1 MLRVSHFL
9 LLSFLLSINLLVAEP
24 VPYINNEKNSNCVI
38 TSVNG
43 KGPDPRSKSCGAKCD
58 ERGPTGPTGATGPE
72 GPRGFRGPRGP
83 EGATGDEGLQGIQG
97 PTGNDGPTG
106 ATGPTGPTGQQGL
119 SAYSYFSKTT
129 NDTVSPSDPIVFD
142 FSSPNNTSDISNDN
156 AGTFTVNTSG
166 IYSINYIITPV
177 ATSLTPR
184 FVAGIVTS
192 TVLIVPESFYKI
204 EPLTGGFSTT
214 VPVLAG
220 QFLYN
225 FTAGTTFSLNN
236 LSIVAMTFDNSIGF
250 PPLVANVASINIIK
264 LN

>member
-1 MLRVSHFL
+1 MLRVSL
-9 LLSFLLSINLLVAEP
+9 CLLSFVLSTHLLVAERIP
-24 VPYINNEKNSNCVI
+24 DINTAINSNGI
-38 TSVNG
+38 IAAVNG
-43 KGPDPRSKSCGAKCD
+43 KGFDPRNKSCGAKCD

-106 ATGPTGPTGQQGL
+106 STGPTGPTGQEGL
-119 SAYSYFSKTT
+119 TSYAYFSKTT
-129 NDTVSPSDPIVFD
+129 NDTVSPSAPIIFD
-142 FSSPNNTSDISNDN
+142 FSSSSNTPDISNDN

-166 IYSINYIITPV
+166 IYFINYIITPV
-177 ATSLTPR
+177 ATDLTPR

-192 TVLIVPESFYKI
+192 TALIVPESFYKI

-214 VPVLAG
+214 IPVLAG
-220 QFLYN
+220 QFLFN

-236 LSIVAMTFDNSIGF
+236 LSIVAMTFDSSIGF

>member
-1 MLRVSHFL
+1 MLRISHFL
-9 LLSFLLSINLLVAEP
+9 LFFLLSTNLLVAEGRL
-24 VPYINNEKNSNCVI
+24 YINHEKESNCVI
-38 TSVNG
+38 AAVNG
-43 KGPDPRSKSCGAKCD
+43 KASNPYNKSCGAKCD

-106 ATGPTGPTGQQGL
+106 STGPTGPTGQQGL
-119 SAYSYFSKTT
+119 SSFSYFSKTT
-129 NDTVSPSDPIVFD
+129 NDTVLPSEPIIFD
-142 FSSPNNTSDISNDN
+142 FSSPENTPDISNDN

-166 IYSINYIITPV
+166 IYYINYIITPV

-184 FVAGIVTS
+184 FVSGIITS
-192 TVLIVPESFYKI
+192 TALIVPESFYKI

-214 VPVLAG
+214 IPVLAG
-220 QFLYN
+220 QFLYS

-250 PPLVANVASINIIK
+250 PGLVANVASINIIK